1 MKKGI
6 TGILIV
12 ALSGISV
19 AATTVVLN
27 KKMTKRDKAAQKVHE
42 LYMVFNRWLQ
52 IRQEGKNLAEYFYK
66 KNYKTVAIYG
76 MKELGERLYDELTS
90 ADIAVP
96 YVIDKNADSIF
107 ADVDVVIPDDKLKP
121 VDVIVVTAIT
131 YFDEIEKILSKKI
144 DCPIVSLEDILYE
157 I

>member
-6 TGILIV
+6 IGILIA

-19 AATTVVLN
+19 VVTTIALN
-27 KKMTKRDKAAQKVHE
+27 KKMAKRDKAAQKVHE
-42 LYMVFNRWLQ
+42 LYMAFDRWLQ
-52 IRQEGKNLAEYFYK
+52 IRQEGKNLAEYFYRQ
-66 KNYKTVAIYG
+66 NYKTVAIYG
-76 MKELGERLYDELTS
+76 MKELGERLYDELT
-90 ADIAVP
+90 IAGITVP

-107 ADVDVVIPDDKLKP
+107 VDVDVVIPDEKLKP

-131 YFDEIEKILSKKI
+131 YFDEIEEILSKKI
-144 DCPIVSLEDILYE
+144 NCPIVSLGDILYE